1 MQTFVDS
8 DGKLTITLPP
18 VQKEDKKNE
27 SEEQEEDEEAEEQEE
42 DEKTE
47 EEEVEEAEEEDI
59 EHEMKHAEPPQ
70 KKQWERNNSN
80 VRKPKSYYG
89 PTSIEPATSTFE
101 TTFKFDAQPA
111 TFNFGY
117 DPSAFNFTPS
127 FKFEETQPV
136 QAPTP
141 VQVPVVA
148 APVPVVPV
156 AAEQVPPI
164 PVEIPIPAVPTV
176 AKVPV
181 DTQPVDSQPVT
192 SNVTVVT
199 TQDPVDT
206 DCVSESDISSD
217 SDEEEYEEDEEKP
230 DLQGVELRNISDM
243 VGSLNLKISALLL
256 HRPQFGAQHAISM
269 LISLGVGY
277 LYGLSTVYRP
287 GYTGS
292 FSNYH

>member
-18 VQKEDKKNE
+18 IKKEAQ
-27 SEEQEEDEEAEEQEE
+27 EEDQEEDEEAEEQEE

-47 EEEVEEAEEEDI
+47 EDEAEEEEAEEEDI
-59 EHEMKHAEPPQ
+59 DDEMKQELDERLHAEPPS
-70 KKQWERNNSN
+70 KKQFAQLFERNNSN

-127 FKFEETQPV
+127 FKFEEIKPETKSEPK
-136 QAPTP
+136 P
-141 VQVPVVA
+141 VQVATPVAVPRVEVPVVTPVTVPTVITVEVPVVTPVTPVEA
-148 APVPVVPV
+148 PAEAPVPLPTPK
-156 AAEQVPPI
+156 AADIVS
-164 PVEIPIPAVPTV
+164 
-176 AKVPV
+176 
-181 DTQPVDSQPVT
+181 DD
-192 SNVTVVT
+192 
-199 TQDPVDT
+199 
-206 DCVSESDISSD
+206 SESDISSD
-217 SDEEEYEEDEEKP
+217 EEECEDKP
-230 DLQGVELRNISDM
+230 DLHGDELRNISDM
-243 VGSLNLKISALLL
+243 LGSLNLKISALLL

-277 LYGLSTVYRP
+277 IYGLSTVYRT
-287 GYTGS
+287 GSTGS

>member
-1 MQTFVDS
+1 MQTSFVDS

-18 VQKEDKKNE
+18 IQKEDKKSDE
-27 SEEQEEDEEAEEQEE
+27 EEQEEDEEEEEE

-59 EHEMKHAEPPQ
+59 EDEMKQELDERLHTEPPQ
-70 KKQWERNNSN
+70 KKQFAQPFERNNSN

-89 PTSIEPATSTFE
+89 PTSIDPTTSTFE
-101 TTFKFDAQPA
+101 TTFKFEAQPA

-127 FKFEETQPV
+127 FKFEETK
-136 QAPTP
+136 P
-141 VQVPVVA
+141 VQVPVELPVS
-148 APVPVVPV
+148 VPV
-156 AAEQVPPI
+156 PI
-164 PVEIPIPAVPTV
+164 PVELPAAVELPVPVPVPTPVELPVAVELPVPIPVAPEPTPK
-176 AKVPV
+176 AA
-181 DTQPVDSQPVT
+181 DSV
-192 SNVTVVT
+192 SN
-199 TQDPVDT
+199 D
-206 DCVSESDISSD
+206 SESDISSD
-217 SDEEEYEEDEEKP
+217 EEEQEDKH
-230 DLQGVELRNISDM
+230 DLHGEELRNISDM

-277 LYGLSTVYRP
+277 LYGLSTVYRL
-287 GYTGS
+287 GSTGS